1 MLLMLPLLVL
11 SMARST
17 KSYFAILILGLGIF
31 WLIAFILALNDFVT
45 GRYGLCDHMDYVL
58 FNGGVNMFRC
68 KLKKALIAFT
78 FFAS

>member
-1 MLLMLPLLVL
+1 MLPLLVF
-11 SMARST
+11 SMTRST
-17 KSYFAILILGLGIF
+17 KSYLAIIMLVLGIF

-45 GRYGLCDHMDYVL
+45 GKFGLCDHMDYVL
-58 FNGGVNMFRC
+58 FNGGVNMFKC